1 MRPYKDSMR
10 RTRDIGIE
18 YVIFLDHIVY
28 EFLALFVN
36 YEYLPLQSLSDM

>member
-1 MRPYKDSMR
+1 MR

-18 YVIFLDHIVY
+18 YVIFLDNIVY
-28 EFLALFVN
+28 EFLTLFVD